1 MQSLKNSWQCFF
13 SFIACI
19 IFMTG
24 CGQQTPES
32 TAAPQTSIPQTASEQ
47 RKGLTSLQNA
57 DGFVYGAT
65 TEEGFYH
72 VQESDEADGSLNIYY
87 TDYSSLQTVILCS
100 QPNCNHHSESCTGWV
115 PYTGNGVSLMA
126 VGEQLVLVYPGGS
139 GTDKD
144 GTPMFP
150 RIQTADPD
158 GNNRR
163 TVVSFEANQE
173 FFGPYLTDGKSLYAR
188 QDTYTDQGCDS
199 ALVAV
204 DLETGEASTIFS
216 LNSDEGDA
224 IWGAADEFV
233 FVRHMEID
241 ENGAISGTQLDR
253 VNINTQE
260 KRSVYHW
267 DSLGQ
272 RVMLFGSTLI
282 CYTASTNEL
291 SRVDCLSGERTLL
304 AQNALPQNAET
315 GNVNL
320 IWYDD
325 GTPAG
330 TYLTTWK
337 TTNHATQA
345 WTKKVSADGK
355 YAFVCANNEWVA
367 ININRSN
374 YSRANVYTLAGNY
387 YADVAISTKVNS
399 GRIILS
405 VDGRGSY
412 SSASLRVSSTAT
424 PANDGNNTSKYCE
437 WSRTGGTSFY
447 EDDWIS
453 ARSAR
458 LLIR

>member
-204 DLETGEASTIFS
+204 NLETGEASTIFS

-325 GTPAG
+325 GNLLLSYSLEGENTPHFVVFEE
-330 TYLTTWK
+330 K
-337 TTNHATQA
+337 TGRFSECGLHYHATARELPVCVVGEIPAQDSYLVLCDEVTVDSVSNLYSGA
-345 WTKKVSADGK
+345 RTAPVYAQIKKEE
-355 YAFVCANNEWVA
+355 YW
-367 ININRSN
+367 
-374 YSRANVYTLAGNY
+374 AGN
-387 YADVAISTKVNS
+387 N
-399 GRIILS
+399 RNQ
-405 VDGRGSY
+405 R
-412 SSASLRVSSTAT
+412 R
-424 PANDGNNTSKYCE
+424 C
-437 WSRTGGTSFY
+437 TG
-447 EDDWIS
+447 
-453 ARSAR
+453 A
-458 LLIR
+458 

>member
-1 MQSLKNSWQCFF
+1 
-13 SFIACI
+13 
-19 IFMTG
+19 MTG
-24 CGQQTPES
+24 CRQQTPES

-204 DLETGEASTIFS
+204 NLETGEASTIFS

-260 KRSVYHW
+260 KRSVYR
-267 DSLGQ
+267 SIAGCVAFNTC
-272 RVMLFGSTLI
+272 RCI
-282 CYTASTNEL
+282 
-291 SRVDCLSGERTLL
+291 
-304 AQNALPQNAET
+304 LP
-315 GNVNL
+315 
-320 IWYDD
+320 I
-325 GTPAG
+325 
-330 TYLTTWK
+330 
-337 TTNHATQA
+337 
-345 WTKKVSADGK
+345 S
-355 YAFVCANNEWVA
+355 
-367 ININRSN
+367 
-374 YSRANVYTLAGNY
+374 YTLQH
-387 YADVAISTKVNS
+387 
-399 GRIILS
+399 
-405 VDGRGSY
+405 
-412 SSASLRVSSTAT
+412 
-424 PANDGNNTSKYCE
+424 
-437 WSRTGGTSFY
+437 
-447 EDDWIS
+447 
-453 ARSAR
+453 RSAQSIYEVVPHEKKNYDQPYSGFPPAAVWMQEPYAAASR
-458 LLIR
+458 